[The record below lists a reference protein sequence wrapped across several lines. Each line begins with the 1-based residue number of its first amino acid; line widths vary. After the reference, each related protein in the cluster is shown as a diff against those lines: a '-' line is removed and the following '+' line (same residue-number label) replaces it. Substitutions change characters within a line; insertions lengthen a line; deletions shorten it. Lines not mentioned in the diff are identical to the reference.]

1 MAGMDLPRLHWLVS
15 RHEGKIV
22 TNAYTA
28 SLGTLGDRG
37 ATGTRTFA
45 FAVRA
50 DVSSGEEAQF
60 RLTVQADVIASAAE
74 GGEKTDHEEADFPAT
89 EEGLTE
95 ASEWL
100 ARIAAKYGF

>member
-28 SLGTLGDRG
+28 SLGTPGDRG
-37 ATGTRTFA
+37 ATGTRTLA
-45 FAVRA
+45 YAVRA

-60 RLTVQADVIASAAE
+60 RLAVQSDVITSAAE
-74 GGEKTDHEEADFPAT
+74 GSRKTDHEEADFPAT
-89 EEGLTE
+89 EEGLAE
-95 ASEWL
+95 AGEWL
-100 ARIAAKYGF
+100 AQVAAKYGF

>member
-28 SLGTLGDRG
+28 SLGTLADRG
-37 ATGTRTFA
+37 ATGTRTLA
-45 FAVRA
+45 YAVRT
-50 DVSSGEEAQF
+50 DVSSGDEAQF
-60 RLTVQADVIASAAE
+60 RLAVQADVIAPTAE
-74 GGEKTDHEEADFPAT
+74 GGQKTDHEEADFPAT
-89 EEGLTE
+89 EEGLAE

-100 ARIAAKYGF
+100 ARLAAKYGF